1 MLDEPTVGM
10 DPLLRKR
17 IWDYLID
24 LSHTQKTTII
34 ITTHYIEEARQADFL
49 GFMRKGKIIEEN
61 RPETLMTK
69 YNHNILE
76 DVFYS
81 ICCNTK
87 LANNQNDVHK
97 KNSIQFI
104 DESYVKD
111 DKQKISNGHII
122 NEEFKSEL
130 INFVD
135 SNNNLSDEIL
145 IKNVFIKYN
154 DINLYLNMNIF
165 LIIRKEIQIFVENCQ
180 KQSKMSFLCHFN
192 EL

>member
-17 IWDYLID
+17 IWDYLSD
-24 LSHTQKTTII
+24 LSRTQKTTII

-61 RPETLMTK
+61 RPDALMTK

-76 DVFYS
+76 EVFYS

-87 LANNQNDVHK
+87 LVNSQKFSNK

-104 DESYVKD
+104 DESFINET
-111 DKQKISNGHII
+111 KQKLDNSQTI
-122 NEEFKSEL
+122 NDEFKSEL
-130 INFVD
+130 TNFID
-135 SNNNLSDEIL
+135 SNNNISDEVL
-145 IKNVFIKYN
+145 IKNV
-154 DINLYLNMNIF
+154 L
-165 LIIRKEIQIFVENCQ
+165 
-180 KQSKMSFLCHFN
+180 
-192 EL
+192 